1 MTSRCRTCGRFVGPC
16 RVCGARYCTRC
27 QPMQHEHGWEPE
39 RRLKQVRWRSLSRL
53 LGGRIR
59 PLWLPSHDTAIRP
72 GPMGSRGEGIW
83 GHRAATVTEM
93 IVHFI
98 CRGNAFRSIIA
109 EAYLNSLKFE
119 NLKAISSGT
128 AAAVD
133 RTGNLAAYTAT
144 LGLLAKNGIQEFAK
158 TGYGDQL
165 TPSLLAGADVVICM
179 NQRVYDECQQLVS
192 LPASTRIWSVADI
205 GEAGRVAHTESGKT
219 LYREEA
225 YQEIAECISQLISE
239 LP

>member
-1 MTSRCRTCGRFVGPC
+1 
-16 RVCGARYCTRC
+16 
-27 QPMQHEHGWEPE
+27 
-39 RRLKQVRWRSLSRL
+39 
-53 LGGRIR
+53 
-59 PLWLPSHDTAIRP
+59 
-72 GPMGSRGEGIW
+72 
-83 GHRAATVTEM
+83 M

-109 EAYLNSLKFE
+109 EACLNSLKFE
-119 NLKAISSGT
+119 SLKAISSGT

-133 RTGNLAAYTAT
+133 RPGNLAAYTET
-144 LGLLAKNGIQEFAK
+144 LGLLAKNGIREFAK

-165 TPSLLAGADVVICM
+165 TPSRLAEADVVICM

-192 LPASTRIWSVADI
+192 LPADI
-205 GEAGRVAHTESGKT
+205 GEAGRVVHTESGKT

-239 LP
+239 LL